1 MPRTEAS
8 PEEKMQVCGVPLP
21 PSMRERLREE
31 AAAEDRSVAY
41 VARRHIARSMALD
54 ERGRDD
60 ADDAD

>member
-1 MPRTEAS
+1 MPRIEAS

-21 PSMRERLREE
+21 PSMRERLRAE

-54 ERGRDD
+54 ERRRDVDGD
-60 ADDAD
+60 AD